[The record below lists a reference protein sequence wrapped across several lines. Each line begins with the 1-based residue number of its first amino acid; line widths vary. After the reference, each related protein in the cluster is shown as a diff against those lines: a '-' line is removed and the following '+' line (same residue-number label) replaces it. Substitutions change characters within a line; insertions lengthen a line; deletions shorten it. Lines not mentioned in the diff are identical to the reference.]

1 MFRYAILKVS
11 VHTAARDRLPIR
23 LAILDECVVRKTSIV
38 SMVVNDLYS
47 TLFGR
52 SFEGMLGHDCFLAG
66 NAFLQ
71 VDECI
76 S

>member
-11 VHTAARDRLPIR
+11 IHTAVREALPIR
-23 LAILDECVVRKTSIV
+23 LSILDECVVCKTSIV
-38 SMVVNDLYS
+38 SVVVNDLYS

-52 SFEGMLGHDCFLAG
+52 SFEGVLGHDCFLAG
-66 NAFLQ
+66 NVFLQ